1 MKAVLDDYD
10 SQRARPLKEII
21 VMKAAAGAAFLAV
34 MFVVGSAS
42 MRAATPQTTAA
53 KPSDSTLDQQI
64 EARIHKDPSL
74 KSRDVDVSVADGVVT
89 LKGKVASEAQRRK
102 AAQLSMLPGVARV
115 NNQLVV
121 DLEKSTTKT
130 IENKTKA
137 GAEKAADKTKEAVS
151 TGGEVITD
159 AWITTRVRGKFVG
172 EDLLK
177 DSKIDVDTKDHVV
190 TLTGTVRT
198 TAGRSRAVAQAKE
211 VEGVHRVV
219 DRLTI
224 GQ

>member
-1 MKAVLDDYD
+1 
-10 SQRARPLKEII
+10 LKEII
-21 VMKAAAGAAFLAV
+21 VMKAAVGTAFLAV
-34 MFVVGSAS
+34 LFVAGSVS
-42 MRAATPQTTAA
+42 THAATPQTTAA
-53 KPSDSTLDQQI
+53 KPSDSTLDEQI
-64 EARIHKDPSL
+64 ETRIHNDPSL
-74 KSRDVDVSVADGVVT
+74 KSHDVDVRVADGVVT
-89 LKGKVASEAQRRK
+89 LTGKVSSQVQRRK
-102 AAQLSMLPGVARV
+102 AAQLAMLPGVARV

-130 IENKTKA
+130 IENKTKQ
-137 GAEKAADKTKEAVS
+137 GAEKAADKTKEALS
-151 TGGEVITD
+151 KTGEVITD

-190 TLTGTVRT
+190 TLTGTVLT
-198 TAGRSRAVAQAKE
+198 AAGRSRAVAQARE

-224 GQ
+224 PTR

>member
-1 MKAVLDDYD
+1 
-10 SQRARPLKEII
+10 LKEIN
-21 VMKAAAGAAFLAV
+21 VMKPAVGSACLAV
-34 MFVVGSAS
+34 MFAAGSAS
-42 MRAATPQTTAA
+42 MHAATPQTAVA

-64 EARIHKDPSL
+64 ETRIHKDPSL
-74 KSRDVDVSVADGVVT
+74 KSRAVDVSVADGVVT
-89 LKGKVASEAQRRK
+89 LKGTVASQAQRRK
-102 AAQLSMLPGVARV
+102 AAQLAMLPGVARV

-121 DLEKSTTKT
+121 DLEKSKTKT

-137 GAEKAADKTKEAVS
+137 GAEKAAGKTKEALS
-151 TGGEVITD
+151 KSGEVITD
-159 AWITTRVRGKFVG
+159 AWITTRVKGKFVG

-190 TLTGTVRT
+190 TLTGTVLT
-198 TAGRSRAVAQAKE
+198 AAGRARAVAQAKE

-224 GQ
+224 GQKNGR